1 MARLPHIIRL
11 WVLVAVAALVLA
23 PPAFAGRLIESGHD
37 ADYHCIN
44 LGGNECGFV
53 EASLNYLR
61 AGAPDPS
68 RPILVL
74 DRGGLLAAHAV
85 NKVYGG
91 CPGSTCTV
99 VDPRNPSFTTTA
111 IDTAHWSAIYIAS
124 DVNCGGCDLNN
135 APSGSPSAAST
146 PDSTAI
152 YKRTDDIAA
161 FFDSGGGILVGAGA
175 IDSGGFSGGPTFN
188 ANNVPY
194 YSFIASAGAD
204 NASPPFALTS
214 LGARLGLTNSDINC
228 SLCFTHNSFGFP
240 PAGSQLRVAEIDNAG
255 RFVTLVQDSDP
266 PHASITSAPNG
277 ATASSSATFGFKSNE
292 PGSFQCSVDNGGYSG
307 CSTPKTVSGLPNG
320 KHTFNVRAVDLV
332 GNVQPTPTSATFC
345 IPGGPEIVGNKVDE
359 NCDGFSAPFDKIDA
373 SVRYAFRFTTRVTT
387 VSSLN
392 LSKITKGAKLK
403 VSCSGGKRKGCPF
416 KSKKVKVKKGRAKL
430 AKIFKRKHRTAKL
443 RKGAK
448 ITVSLT
454 KSGLISKVYVFKV
467 KRAKL
472 PSFATRCQVPGSRKL
487 HSSCPVFK

>member
-61 AGAPDPS
+61 AGAPDPA

-111 IDTAHWSAIYIAS
+111 IDT
-124 DVNCGGCDLNN
+124 
-135 APSGSPSAAST
+135 
-146 PDSTAI
+146 
-152 YKRTDDIAA
+152 
-161 FFDSGGGILVGAGA
+161 
-175 IDSGGFSGGPTFN
+175 GGFSGGPTFD

-194 YSFIASAGAD
+194 YSFVASAGAD

-240 PAGSQLRVAEIDNAG
+240 PAGSQLRVAEVDNAG